1 MYDDGMAATLTNSY
15 GSSTVK
21 RARRSSLQIELL
33 DAAIIRAV
41 EQDKPV
47 TLRGVFYRAMTAG
60 AVPKTE
66 LGYRTVG
73 RRLVQL
79 RRDGRVSYR
88 DITDGTRWITKP
100 RSYDGWREALADS
113 ALTYR
118 KALWTRSHVSLQLF
132 TEKDAISGVILP
144 ITESWDIPL
153 GVLRGY
159 CSESFAWTVGQSV
172 DRQRTNIIAQLGDH
186 DPSGVGAWHD
196 FTQKVAAFAPLADIH
211 FVRLAVT
218 PAQIDEFDLPMRPT
232 KTSDTRAAGWTGGSV
247 EVDAIPAPQ
256 LRVILDDWISQHID
270 EHDLYVLQTAED
282 EERAVLTSLLH
293 RDNPAFE

>member
-1 MYDDGMAATLTNSY
+1 MTVVAATLNAY
-15 GSSTVK
+15 GPSTVK
-21 RARRSSLQIELL
+21 RARRSSVQVELL

-100 RSYDGWREALADS
+100 RSYDGWREALEDS

-118 KALWTRSHVSLQLF
+118 TALWTRSHVALQLF

-159 CSESFAWTVGQSV
+159 SSESFAWTVGQSM
-172 DRQRTNIIAQLGDH
+172 DRHRTNIIAQLGDH

-196 FTQKVAAFAPLADIH
+196 FTNNVAAFAPFSDIQCI
-211 FVRLAVT
+211 RLAVT
-218 PAQIDEFDLPMRPT
+218 PAQIEAFNLPMRPT
-232 KTSDTRAAGWTGGSV
+232 KTSDTRAANWNGGSV

-256 LRVILDDWISQHID
+256 LRIIVDDWISQHID

-282 EERAVLTSLLH
+282 EERAILTSLLH
-293 RDNPAFE
+293 HDNPAFG